1 MLPTSYPICHDTLRQ
16 VWQTFVT
23 TGQVSSVDGYTPDP
37 GVVRS
42 WQRCV
47 LRYDSFTAPRPT
59 ISDDHSFASLVKA
72 QTLLL
77 TNALPHMEDIHQYM
91 EGSDCAI
98 VLADGSGCLLR
109 VIGDRRAVEMVH
121 ELRLGPG
128 AYWSETYLGTNAV
141 GMTLVDASPVQVV
154 GAEHFFQDHHRFTS
168 TAAPIHHVSGR
179 IIGVIGIVGPAE
191 TSTSH
196 TLSLVMAVARTIGS
210 QLQTNHYLAEASYR
224 LAEIKTILE
233 AISTGVVSWDSE
245 NRVINVNARAAELL
259 GINPSAVEGNLVLE
273 ALALPP
279 VLRDAILDRT
289 EFVDREMTFENGG
302 VPTRS
307 LVSLLPIATGEH
319 GSSGCVMMINP
330 IEQVHQLVRRVVGVQ
345 AALTLENMT
354 AESSVMRSVLR
365 QARIAGRGMAPVLL
379 IGEGGVGK
387 NPLARAIHN
396 DSDRANRPFF
406 AFNCR
411 AIPHELMLNEFLGSD
426 RNAQEMRPSKFELAN
441 GGTLVFDQ
449 IENLS
454 LAMQEALLHV
464 IETRHVMRLDGLQSI
479 PVDVRIVATT
489 STNLEELVASG
500 SFVPDLYYCF
510 GVFNIEIPPLRERKD
525 DIPFLVRRFLD
536 RIARRDRTVG
546 YIEVAEGAMEVLCNY
561 PWPGNVREL
570 ESVLEQAYYLAEGP
584 LIRAADLPKSIRW
597 GRVLTASSPRALP
610 VLTAAAAEREAI
622 IRAGIACDGRV
633 TEMARQLGIGRTTLW
648 RKMKALNLTTAD
660 FKR

>member
-1 MLPTSYPICHDTLRQ
+1 MLPTSYPICHDVLRQ
-16 VWQTFVT
+16 VWQDFVT
-23 TGQVSSVDGYTPDP
+23 TGQVLSVDGYTPDP
-37 GVVRS
+37 AVIRS

-59 ISDDHSFASLVKA
+59 ISDDHSFASLIKA
-72 QTLLL
+72 QANLL
-77 TNALPHMEDIHQYM
+77 TNALPHMEDIHQYI

-98 VLADGSGCLLR
+98 LLADGSGCLLR
-109 VIGDRRAVEMVH
+109 VVGDRRAVEMVG

-141 GMTLVDASPVQVV
+141 GMALIDAVPVQVV
-154 GAEHFFQDHHRFTS
+154 GAEHFFQDHHRFTT

-179 IIGVIGIVGPAE
+179 IIGVIGIAGPVE

-196 TLSLVMAVARTIGS
+196 TLSLVMAVSRAIGN
-210 QLQTNHYLAEASYR
+210 QLQANHYLAEASYR
-224 LAEIKTILE
+224 LTEIKTILE
-233 AISTGVVSWDSE
+233 AISSGVVSWDSDY
-245 NRVINVNARAAELL
+245 RVIHVNARAAELL
-259 GINPSAVEGNLVLE
+259 GINPSVVEGNLILE

-279 VLRDAILDRT
+279 VLREAILGKA
-289 EFVDREMTFENGG
+289 EFVEREVMFESGG
-302 VPTRS
+302 AQTRS
-307 LVSLLPIATGEH
+307 LVSLYPIATGDR
-319 GSSGCVMMINP
+319 GSRGFVMMISP
-330 IEQVHQLVRRVVGVQ
+330 IEQVHQLVRRVVGAQ
-345 AALTLENMT
+345 AAMTLENMT
-354 AESSVMRSVLR
+354 AESGVMRSVLR
-365 QARIAGRGMAPVLL
+365 QARISGRGIAPVLL

-396 DSDRANRPFF
+396 DSDRAESPFL
-406 AFNCR
+406 AINCR

-426 RNAQEMRPSKFELAN
+426 RSAQEMRPSKFELAN

-454 LAMQEALLHV
+454 LAMQEALLHI
-464 IETRHVMRLDGLQSI
+464 IETRHVMRLGGLQSI
-479 PVDVRIVATT
+479 PVDVRIIATT
-489 STNLEELVASG
+489 STHLEELVTSG

-510 GVFNIEIPPLRERKD
+510 GVFNIEIPPLRKRKD
-525 DIPFLVRRFLD
+525 DIPFLTRRFLD

-546 YIEVAEGAMEVLCNY
+546 YIEVEEGAMEVLCNY

-570 ESVLEQAYYLAEGP
+570 ESALEQAYYLAEGP
-584 LIRAADLPKSIRW
+584 LIRATDLPKSIRW

-610 VLTAAAAEREAI
+610 VITAAEAEREAI
-622 IRAGIACDGRV
+622 IRAGMACGGRV
-633 TEMARQLGIGRTTLW
+633 IEMARQLEIGRTTLW